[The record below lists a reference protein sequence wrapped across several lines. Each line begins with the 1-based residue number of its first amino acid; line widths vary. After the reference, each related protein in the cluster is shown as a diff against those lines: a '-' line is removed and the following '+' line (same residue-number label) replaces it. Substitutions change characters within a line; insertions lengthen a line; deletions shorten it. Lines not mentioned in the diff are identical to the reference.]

1 MIELKR
7 LKLINWHNFENVTFD
22 CARLTYMIG
31 VNAVG
36 KTTILD
42 AIRYCL
48 TTNRNFNALG
58 NKKSGRTLQ
67 GSVHAKQ
74 RGENAYRRP
83 GRTVAYIGIEFWDTV
98 KRCPFV
104 IAVRVESEGPM
115 QELHPGDQTWY
126 LSEDGCTLEQLPF
139 LDPRTGAPSAKEDFK
154 PAAGRLSYTRS
165 PSEARDRICRAL
177 GIGRASSPL
186 GKKFNEVFQ
195 MGTSMDEIPNFRE
208 FLYQYIL
215 PQPEID
221 LDALQGDRVELE
233 NLHAVLAE
241 AQTRADALAEIV
253 NAGREAAEKETTALV
268 NRGAALLARAAADA
282 GEDAAWQSHL
292 DAGRRQLESLNAQY
306 EAAKNAEAE
315 ARRAYLAAHSAASAS
330 GEGAALDAMTEEL
343 AKKKSALD
351 AANRRKADTEAAAVK
366 ITALLQALA
375 RSGLPVEKNLW
386 PGTVTA
392 ETLPGLTDALSAL
405 EKPLEEQYLAARQAS
420 AELRKEQ
427 SAKRTEL
434 DAVSGGKW
442 VYPHGDAATRVRDAV
457 NAELQSRGMT
467 PDAKIFCELLAV
479 ADESWQDCVEAC
491 LGDRRFDILVPPA
504 HYAAAKSAF
513 VALKDKVGPISLLDT
528 PGIRKANRSTDTTP
542 PDSLAAQV
550 TSENPL
556 AAQYADTILRRIV
569 CCETPDTL
577 EHYPDSATRDLLRHH
592 PFRLER
598 LRTPQRYIGLDARR
612 TRAEALKAELETLAE
627 RTRAADQTEKTL
639 KTAYDQYQNALR
651 GKTLDELAALWESR
665 AAAEAAQAAYTA
677 QAQQLAD
684 CRENPMLQELYK
696 EEEAREKAWDAARA
710 AVEQVGGDIRVCQ
723 KQLASCEAERKKAV
737 ETAKTSAETAERF
750 FAKYPLLEP
759 LARECWEQLEKADP
773 QNAKS
778 PRAAAQAAEK
788 AQPKLDESLQLYL
801 TGTLEPAQKAYN
813 ERYVCDYPL
822 GLAGVEQYRA
832 QYDSLVRIDLE
843 RYAARL
849 EQAQKDCKDR
859 FRKDIL
865 FRMKDDIFNARRQ
878 FRELNKVME
887 QLTYGE
893 EVYRFE
899 LEPSRDPQLA
909 AFYQVIVDKGNQQM
923 TDSDSLDNIAAT
935 ADPVYERQVD
945 ELMEKI
951 MADVDENTRA
961 RQEGRRPEGV
971 TFSDY
976 VDYRTY
982 LDYDIKVTNTVSGQ
996 QAYLSRVSRD
1006 SSGGENQAPFYVA
1019 ICASLLQIYQK
1030 SENSIRLVLLDEAFS
1045 KMTSDRI
1052 RPMMELFRRLQ
1063 LQVLLISTVE
1073 KSTAI
1078 QPYCDITYSI
1088 VRHGDANAIAPFYR
1102 LTPPAESAETVDA
1115 EKENDHE

>member
-83 GRTVAYIGIEFWDTV
+83 GRTVAYIGAEFWDSA
-98 KRCPFV
+98 KRTPFV

-126 LSEDGCTLEQLPF
+126 ISEDGITLEKLPF
-139 LDPRTGAPSAKEDFK
+139 LDPRTGAPSAREDFK
-154 PAAGRLSYTRS
+154 PAVGRLSYTRS

-195 MGTSMDEIPNFRE
+195 MGPSMDEIPNFRE

-215 PQPEID
+215 PQPELD

-241 AQTRADALAEIV
+241 AQTRAAALEQIV
-253 NAGREAAEKETTALV
+253 EYGREAASRETDALV
-268 NRGAALLARAAADA
+268 NRGAALLARAEADA
-282 GEDAAWQSHL
+282 GEDAVWQGHL
-292 DAGRRQLESLNAQY
+292 DAGRRQLAERNAAY

-315 ARRAYLAAHSAASAS
+315 ARRAYLAAHGAASAS
-330 GEGAALDAMTEEL
+330 GEGRALDAMTEEL
-343 AKKKSALD
+343 ARRKTALD
-351 AANRRKADTEAAAVK
+351 AAARKVAALEQTADAV
-366 ITALLQALA
+366 TNLLTVLA
-375 RSGLPVEKNLW
+375 RSGFGVEKALW
-386 PGTVTA
+386 PVALTA
-392 ETLPGLTDALSAL
+392 EQLPALTEALDRL
-405 EKPLEEQYLAARQAS
+405 EKPLEEQYFAARQNA
-420 AELRKEQ
+420 ADLARAQEE
-427 SAKRTEL
+427 KRAEL

-457 NAELQSRGMT
+457 NAELKSRGMT
-467 PDAKIFCELLAV
+467 PDAKIFCELLNV

-491 LGDRRFDILVPPA
+491 LGDRRFDILVPPN

-513 VALKDKVGPISLLDT
+513 VALGETVGPISLLDT
-528 PGIRKANRSTDTTP
+528 PGIRTANRRAETRPS
-542 PDSLAAQV
+542 DSLAAQV
-550 TSENPL
+550 ESENPL

-577 EHYPDSATRDLLRHH
+577 EHFPDSATRDLLRHH

-598 LRTPQRYIGLDARR
+598 LRRPQRYIGLDARR
-612 TRAEALKAELETLAE
+612 ARAGALEEELTALGERRREAV
-627 RTRAADQTEKTL
+627 QTERSL
-639 KTAYDQYQNALR
+639 KTAYDQYQNILR
-651 GKTLDELAALWESR
+651 GRALETLAGLWEGRDALAAAKADYE
-665 AAAEAAQAAYTA
+665 A
-677 QAQQLAD
+677 QAQKLAD
-684 CRENPMLQELYK
+684 CRENPLLQELYR
-696 EEEAREKAWDAARA
+696 EEETREAAWEAARK
-710 AVEQVGGDIRVCQ
+710 AVEQAGGDIRVCE
-723 KQLASCEAERKKAV
+723 KQLASCAAEQGRAV
-737 ETAKTSAETAERF
+737 AAAQQSAGAAQTF
-750 FAKYPLLEP
+750 FEKYPLLEP
-759 LARECWEQLEKADP
+759 LAQERKKGLMTGGRTA
-773 QNAKS
+773 
-778 PRAAAQAAEK
+778 RAAAQAAEK
-788 AQPKLDESLQLYL
+788 AQIKLDDTLQSYL
-801 TGTLEPAQKAYN
+801 TATLEPAQKAYN

-822 GLAGVEQYRA
+822 GLAGIEQYRA
-832 QYDSLVRIDLE
+832 QHESLVRIDLE

-849 EQAQKDCKDR
+849 DQAQRDCKDR

-865 FRMKDDIFNARRQ
+865 FRLKDDIVNARRQ

-887 QLTYGE
+887 QLSYGE

-923 TDSDSLDNIAAT
+923 TDTDSLDNLAAT

-961 RQEGRRPEGV
+961 RQEGRSTSGA
-971 TFSDY
+971 TLSDY

-1102 LTPPAESAETVDA
+1102 LTAPQPAP
-1115 EKENDHE
+1115 EKETEP

>member
-83 GRTVAYIGIEFWDTV
+83 GRTVAYIGAEFWDSV
-98 KRCPFV
+98 KRTNFV

-126 LSEDGCTLEQLPF
+126 ISEDGITLEKLPF
-139 LDPRTGAPSAKEDFK
+139 IDPRTGAPSTKEDFK
-154 PAAGRLSYTRS
+154 PAVGRLSYTRS

-177 GIGRASSPL
+177 GIGRAASPL

-215 PQPEID
+215 PQPELD

-241 AQTRADALAEIV
+241 AQTRAAALEQIV
-253 NAGREAAEKETTALV
+253 GYGREASAKETDALV
-268 NRGAALLARAAADA
+268 NRGAALLARAEADA
-282 GEDAAWQSHL
+282 GEHEVWQGHL
-292 DAGRRQLESLNAQY
+292 DAGRRQMAELNAAY
-306 EAAKNAEAE
+306 ETAKNAEAE
-315 ARRAYLAAHSAASAS
+315 ARRSYLAAHGAASAS
-330 GEGAALDAMTEEL
+330 GEGRALDAMTEEL
-343 AKKKSALD
+343 ARKKSALD
-351 AANRRKADTEAAAVK
+351 AVSRKVSGLEQTADTV
-366 ITALLQALA
+366 TNLLTVLS
-375 RSGLPVEKNLW
+375 RSGFAVEKALW
-386 PGTVTA
+386 PVSLTEDRLPDLTA
-392 ETLPGLTDALSAL
+392 ALDKL
-405 EKPLEEQYLAARQAS
+405 EKPLEEQYFAARQS
-420 AELRKEQ
+420 AADLARGQEE
-427 SAKRTEL
+427 KRAEL

-442 VYPHGDAATRVRDAV
+442 VYPHGDAATKVRDAV
-457 NAELQSRGMT
+457 NAELKSRGMT
-467 PDAKIFCELLAV
+467 PDAKIFCELLSV

-491 LGDRRFDILVPPA
+491 LGDRRFDILVPPN

-513 VALKDKVGPISLLDT
+513 VALGERVGPISLLDT
-528 PGIRKANRSTDTTP
+528 PGIRSANRRADTP
-542 PDSLAAQV
+542 PADSLAAQV
-550 TSENPL
+550 ESENPL

-569 CCETPDTL
+569 CCDTPDTL
-577 EHYPDSATRDLLRHH
+577 ENYPDSATRDLLRHH

-598 LRTPQRYIGLDARR
+598 LRKPQRYIGLDARR
-612 TRAEALKAELETLAE
+612 ARAGALEEELAALGERRREAA
-627 RTRAADQTEKTL
+627 QTEKQL
-639 KTAYDQYQNALR
+639 KAAYDQYQNVLRTHAL
-651 GKTLDELAALWESR
+651 EQLAGLWASR
-665 AAAEAAQAAYTA
+665 AALDAAKADYTA
-677 QAQQLAD
+677 QEQKLAD
-684 CRENPMLQELYK
+684 CRENPLLQELYK
-696 EEEAREKAWDAARA
+696 EEEAREAAWEAARK
-710 AVEQVGGDIRVCQ
+710 AVEQVGGDIRVCE
-723 KQLASCEAERKKAV
+723 KQLASCEAEQTKAV
-737 ETAKTSAETAERF
+737 ETARQSTAAAEAF
-750 FAKYPLLEP
+750 FGKYPLLEP
-759 LARECWEQLEKADP
+759 LAQERKKGLMTGGRTA
-773 QNAKS
+773 
-778 PRAAAQAAEK
+778 RTAAQTAEK
-788 AQPKLDESLQLYL
+788 AQTKLDDALQSYL
-801 TGTLEPAQKAYN
+801 STTLEPAQKEYN

-832 QYDSLVRIDLE
+832 QHESLVRIDLE

-849 EQAQKDCKDR
+849 EQAQRDCKDR

-923 TDSDSLDNIAAT
+923 TDTDSLDNLAAT

-961 RQEGRRPEGV
+961 RQEGRTTSGA
-971 TFSDY
+971 TLSDY

-1102 LTPPAESAETVDA
+1102 LTAPQDA
-1115 EKENDHE
+1115 PEKETEDE

>member
-7 LKLINWHNFENVTFD
+7 LRLINWHNFENVTFD

-83 GRTVAYIGIEFWDTV
+83 GRTVAYIGAEFWDTA
-98 KRCPFV
+98 KRGPFV

-126 LSEDGCTLEQLPF
+126 ISEDGCTLEQLPF
-139 LDPRTGAPSAKEDFK
+139 IDPRTGAPSAKEDFK
-154 PAAGRLSYTRS
+154 PATGRLSYTRS

-215 PQPEID
+215 PQPELD

-241 AQTRADALAEIV
+241 AQTRAAALETIV
-253 NAGREAAEKETTALV
+253 NDGREAAEKETAALV

-282 GEDAAWQSHL
+282 GEDATWQGHL
-292 DAGRRQLESLNAQY
+292 EAGNRQLETLNAQY

-330 GEGAALDAMTEEL
+330 GEGAALDVMTEEL
-343 AKKKSALD
+343 ARKKSALD
-351 AANRRKADTEAAAVK
+351 AAARRAAGAEAAANKV
-366 ITALLQALA
+366 TALLQSLG
-375 RSGLPVEKNLW
+375 RSGFAIGKDLW
-386 PGTVTA
+386 PEALHA
-392 ETLPGLTDALSAL
+392 ETLPGLTDALSGV
-405 EKPLEEQYLAARQAS
+405 EKPLEEQYFAARQAV
-420 AELRKEQ
+420 ADLLREQ
-427 SAKRTEL
+427 GAKRAEL

-479 ADESWQDCVEAC
+479 EDESWQDCVEAC

-513 VALKDKVGPISLLDT
+513 VALKEKVGPISLLDT
-528 PGIRKANRSTDTTP
+528 PGIRKANRRTDKIA

-556 AAQYADTILRRIV
+556 AAQYAETILGRIV
-569 CCETPDTL
+569 CCDTPDTL
-577 EHYPDSATRDLLRHH
+577 EQYPDSATRDLLRHH

-598 LRTPQRYIGLDARR
+598 LRAPQRYIGLDARR
-612 TRAEALKAELETLAE
+612 TRAEALTAELEALAE
-627 RTRAADQTEKTL
+627 RRRAAEQTEKTL
-639 KTAYDQYQNALR
+639 KAAYDQYQNALR
-651 GKTLDELAALWESR
+651 GKTLEELGALWDSR
-665 AAAEAAQAAYTA
+665 AALTAARQAYTA
-677 QAQQLAD
+677 QEQQLAD
-684 CRENPMLQELYK
+684 CRENPMLQQLYK

-737 ETAKTSAETAERF
+737 ETAQTSADAANAF

-759 LARECWEQLEKADP
+759 LARERWAALSGPDKAKPD
-773 QNAKS
+773 
-778 PRAAAQAAEK
+778 RAVAQAAEK
-788 AQPKLDESLQLYL
+788 AQTKLDEALQLYL

-832 QYDSLVRIDLE
+832 QYESLVRIDLE

-899 LEPSRDPQLA
+899 LGPSRDPQLA

-923 TDSDSLDNIAAT
+923 TDGDSLDNLAAT

-961 RQEGRRPEGV
+961 RQEGRRPENV
-971 TFSDY
+971 TLSDY

-996 QAYLSRVSRD
+996 QASLSRVSRD

-1102 LTPPAESAETVDA
+1102 LTPPAPETEEA
-1115 EKENDHE
+1115 QKENEDE

>member
-83 GRTVAYIGIEFWDTV
+83 GRTVAYIGAEFWDSV
-98 KRCPFV
+98 KRTNFV

-126 LSEDGCTLEQLPF
+126 ISEDGITLEKLPF
-139 LDPRTGAPSAKEDFK
+139 IDPRTGAPSTKEDFK
-154 PAAGRLSYTRS
+154 PAVGRLSYTRS

-177 GIGRASSPL
+177 GIGRAASPL

-215 PQPEID
+215 PQPELD
-221 LDALQGDRVELE
+221 LDALQGDRVERE

-241 AQTRADALAEIV
+241 AQTRAAALEQIV
-253 NAGREAAEKETTALV
+253 GYGREASAKETDALV
-268 NRGAALLARAAADA
+268 NRGAALLARAEADA
-282 GEDAAWQSHL
+282 GEHEVWQGHL
-292 DAGRRQLESLNAQY
+292 DAGRRQMAELNAAY
-306 EAAKNAEAE
+306 ETAKNAEAE
-315 ARRAYLAAHSAASAS
+315 ARRSYLAAHGAASAS
-330 GEGAALDAMTEEL
+330 GEGRALDAMTEEL
-343 AKKKSALD
+343 ARKKSALD
-351 AANRRKADTEAAAVK
+351 AAGRKVSGLEQTADTVMN
-366 ITALLQALA
+366 LLTVLN
-375 RSGLPVEKNLW
+375 RSGFAVEKALW
-386 PGTVTA
+386 PVSLTEDRLPDLTA
-392 ETLPGLTDALSAL
+392 ALDKL
-405 EKPLEEQYLAARQAS
+405 EKPLEEQYFTARQS
-420 AELRKEQ
+420 AADLARGQEE
-427 SAKRTEL
+427 KRAEL

-442 VYPHGDAATRVRDAV
+442 VYPHGDAATKVRDAV
-457 NAELQSRGMT
+457 NAELKSRGMA
-467 PDAKIFCELLAV
+467 PDAKIFCELLSV
-479 ADESWQDCVEAC
+479 ADESWQECVEAC
-491 LGDRRFDILVPPA
+491 LGDRRFDILVPPN

-513 VALKDKVGPISLLDT
+513 VALGERVGPISLLDT
-528 PGIRKANRSTDTTP
+528 PGIRSANRRADTP
-542 PDSLAAQV
+542 PADSLAAQV
-550 TSENPL
+550 ESENPL

-569 CCETPDTL
+569 CCDTPDTL
-577 EHYPDSATRDLLRHH
+577 ENYPDSATRDLLRHH

-598 LRTPQRYIGLDARR
+598 LRKPQRYIGLDARR
-612 TRAEALKAELETLAE
+612 ARAGALEEELAALGERRREAA
-627 RTRAADQTEKTL
+627 QTEKQL
-639 KTAYDQYQNALR
+639 KAAYDQYQNVLRTHAL
-651 GKTLDELAALWESR
+651 EQLAGLWASR
-665 AAAEAAQAAYTA
+665 AALDAAKADYTA
-677 QAQQLAD
+677 QEQKLAD
-684 CRENPMLQELYK
+684 CRENPLLQELYK
-696 EEEAREKAWDAARA
+696 EEEAREAAWEAARK
-710 AVEQVGGDIRVCQ
+710 AVEQVGGDIRVCE
-723 KQLASCEAERKKAV
+723 KQLASCEAEQTKAV
-737 ETAKTSAETAERF
+737 ETARQSTAAAEAF
-750 FAKYPLLEP
+750 FGKYPLLEP
-759 LARECWEQLEKADP
+759 LAQERKKGLMTGGRTA
-773 QNAKS
+773 
-778 PRAAAQAAEK
+778 RAAAQTAEK
-788 AQPKLDESLQLYL
+788 AQTKLDDGLQSYL
-801 TGTLEPAQKAYN
+801 STTLEPAQKEYN

-832 QYDSLVRIDLE
+832 QHESLVRIDLE

-849 EQAQKDCKDR
+849 EQAQRDCKDR

-923 TDSDSLDNIAAT
+923 TDTDSLDNLAAT

-961 RQEGRRPEGV
+961 RQEGRTTSGA
-971 TFSDY
+971 TLSDY

-1102 LTPPAESAETVDA
+1102 AGTLADA
-1115 EKENDHE
+1115 PEKETEYE